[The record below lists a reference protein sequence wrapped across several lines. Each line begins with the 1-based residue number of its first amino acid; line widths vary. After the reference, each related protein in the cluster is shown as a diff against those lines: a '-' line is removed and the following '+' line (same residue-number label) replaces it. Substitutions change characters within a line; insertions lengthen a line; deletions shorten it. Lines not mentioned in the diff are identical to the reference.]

1 MSHDICEI
9 YRDICF
15 GNLTIINS
23 QLKLII
29 SIYDKT
35 KQKQTAIFGWLNF
48 FFSQSTTSSKG
59 TKKRKYNDSL
69 ITVKYKN
76 YVNIYFLTLV
86 K

>member
-48 FFSQSTTSSKG
+48 FFS
-59 TKKRKYNDSL
+59 TKEPRQAKELRN
-69 ITVKYKN
+69 
-76 YVNIYFLTLV
+76 VNTILLLQ
-86 K
+86 